1 MKYYTRLYSQV
12 RKDELNLKKL
22 DSTFDNMLKIYK
34 NSRWLIK
41 NRNLEKRKLGYFLY
55 NMKNWFFIIL
65 AYPKIGRLVTDSLLL
80 ETYLDC
86 KKNLEIIKSKKDTL
100 DYTLDILEKYKN
112 NEIVCKEIWEAQQ
125 LEKERKMN
133 DDTA

>member
-1 MKYYTRLYSQV
+1 MKYYTKLYIQT
-12 RKDELNLKKL
+12 RKTELNLKKL
-22 DSTFDNMLKIYK
+22 DSTFDDMLKIYK

-41 NRNLEKRKLGYFLY
+41 DRNLQKRKLGSFLY
-55 NMKNWFFIIL
+55 NIKNWFFIIL
-65 AYPKIGRLVTDSLLL
+65 AYPKIGRLATDAVLL

-86 KKNLEIIKSKKDTL
+86 KKTLETIKSKKATL
-100 DYTLDILEKYKN
+100 DYALDILEKYKH
-112 NEIVCKEIWEAQQ
+112 NERVCKAIWEAQQ

>member
-22 DSTFDNMLKIYK
+22 DSTFDDMLKIYK

-65 AYPKIGRLVTDSLLL
+65 AYPKIGRFATDALLL

-86 KKNLEIIKSKKDTL
+86 KKTLETIESKKATL

-112 NEIVCKEIWEAQQ
+112 NEMVCKNIWEAQQ

>member
-1 MKYYTRLYSQV
+1 MKYYTRLYIQT

-41 NRNLEKRKLGYFLY
+41 NRNLEKRKLGNFLY
-55 NMKNWFFIIL
+55 NMKTWFFIIF
-65 AYPKIGRLVTDSLLL
+65 AYPKTGRFVTDSLLL

-100 DYTLDILEKYKN
+100 DYVLDILEKYKN
-112 NEIVCKEIWEAQQ
+112 NEIVCKEIWESQ
-125 LEKERKMN
+125 LKKERKMN

>member
-1 MKYYTRLYSQV
+1 MKYYIRLYSQT

-65 AYPKIGRLVTDSLLL
+65 AYPKTGRFVTDSLLL

-100 DYTLDILEKYKN
+100 DYVLDILEKYKN
-112 NEIVCKEIWEAQQ
+112 NEIVCKEIWESQ
-125 LEKERKMN
+125 LKKERKMN

>member
-1 MKYYTRLYSQV
+1 MKYYTKLYIQT
-12 RKDELNLKKL
+12 RKTELNLKKL
-22 DSTFDNMLKIYK
+22 DSTFDDMLKIYK

-41 NRNLEKRKLGYFLY
+41 DRNLQKRKLGSFLY
-55 NMKNWFFIIL
+55 NIKNWFFIIL
-65 AYPKIGRLVTDSLLL
+65 AYPKIGRLATDALLL

-86 KKNLEIIKSKKDTL
+86 KKTLETIKLKKATL
-100 DYTLDILEKYKN
+100 DYALDILEKYKYD
-112 NEIVCKEIWEAQQ
+112 ERACKAIWQAQQ

>member
-1 MKYYTRLYSQV
+1 MKYYTKLYIQV

-65 AYPKIGRLVTDSLLL
+65 AYPKTGRLVTDSLLL

-86 KKNLEIIKSKKDTL
+86 KKKLEIIKSKKDTL
-100 DYTLDILEKYKN
+100 DYALDILEKYKN
-112 NEIVCKEIWEAQQ
+112 NEIVCKEIWESQ
-125 LEKERKMN
+125 LKKGRKMN

>member
-1 MKYYTRLYSQV
+1 MKYYTRLYIQT
-12 RKDELNLKKL
+12 RKDELNIKKL

-65 AYPKIGRLVTDSLLL
+65 AYPKTGRFATDALLL
-80 ETYLDC
+80 ETHLDC

-100 DYTLDILEKYKN
+100 DYVLDILEKYKN
-112 NEIVCKEIWEAQQ
+112 NEIVCKEIWESQ
-125 LEKERKMN
+125 LKKERKMN